1 MNLIHLADHLPS
13 TSHRQSKYIQ
23 CTHTI
28 YLTNVMYSGY
38 AGRAG
43 HKLSLASTPPV
54 DSCKGYGPRAAEDV
68 AASPSNPID
77 RIRRYIME
85 LRKYI
90 HYPQEDGTGQY
101 SSTTYCE
108 HFLN

>member
-1 MNLIHLADHLPS
+1 
-13 TSHRQSKYIQ
+13 
-23 CTHTI
+23 
-28 YLTNVMYSGY
+28 
-38 AGRAG
+38 
-43 HKLSLASTPPV
+43 
-54 DSCKGYGPRAAEDV
+54 
-68 AASPSNPID
+68 
-77 RIRRYIME
+77 ME